1 MSETETT
8 LIADAVRQVKKG
20 HESIVDLVRKIL
32 AGGKERVAGGKE
44 RVEPV
49 LTQRKTEPIRTE
61 SPARSHLVNINSVK
75 TLLEYV
81 KKYGDEYTVIFT
93 NHNNGII
100 TATAIPTQARAKGDR
115 DRNEPQ

>member
-1 MSETETT
+1 VAGGKERVAGGKERV
-8 LIADAVRQVKKG
+8 AGGKERV
-20 HESIVDLVRKIL
+20 